1 MKTHYYETCIVPTG
15 YFDIFCD
22 YVLEMT
28 GEAIEQKPIT
38 QKKLQKSNQE
48 STKSTTKTSAKS
60 AKKTCKRFHKKP
72 YKNPNQKSFKF
83 YMALL
88 QC

>member
-38 QKKLQKSNQE
+38 QKELQKSNQE

-60 AKKTCKRFHKKP
+60 AKKLVKDSTKKP
-72 YKNPNQKSFKF
+72 YKNHNQKSFKS